1 MNRPAASVA
10 SVRRVTMSNGRLMT
24 SSKWLL
30 GFETATGQCGSPIT
44 SVSAAMVDER

>member
-1 MNRPAASVA
+1 MSV
-10 SVRRVTMSNGRLMT
+10 V
-24 SSKWLL
+24 L